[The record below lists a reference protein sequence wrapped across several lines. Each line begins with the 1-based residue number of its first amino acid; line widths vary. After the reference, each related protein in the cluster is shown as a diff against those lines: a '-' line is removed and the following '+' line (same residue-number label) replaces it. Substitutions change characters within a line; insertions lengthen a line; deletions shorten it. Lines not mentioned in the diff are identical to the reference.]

1 MRCGYWHVTFLI
13 GQLIINPNEH
23 MDNNTGEVAGLEKEA
38 SCLLSAGCH
47 TKYRWKVIAAITSKL
62 FSIRKWVVT

>member
-1 MRCGYWHVTFLI
+1 MY
-13 GQLIINPNEH
+13 
-23 MDNNTGEVAGLEKEA
+23 NNTGEVAGLEKEA

-62 FSIRKWVVT
+62 FSIRKFVNVDSFI

>member
-1 MRCGYWHVTFLI
+1 
-13 GQLIINPNEH
+13 

-62 FSIRKWVVT
+62 FSIRKFVNVDSFIEVLLQSRIEAG